1 MKIGVVTY
9 WHGSSN
15 YGMIMQCW
23 ALQHKLKEMGHEP
36 YVIRFDPE
44 RPKYILFAKKV
55 IDRFRRVVSKSYRLE
70 ARSNDERDLYNA
82 EKDKLRAFDVFREK
96 HLQFSDCYYR
106 YANELIKNPPLANC
120 YVAGSDQIWCM
131 DLSIDGNAKGMFLAF
146 GDNNIRRVAYAPS
159 FGRTTYNREN
169 EHYLKEALSRF
180 NSISCREM
188 GGVELCQRLG
198 FKAQKVVDPTMLL
211 PDSDYEPLCESVAYK
226 DYVFIYSVNMSSAE
240 DMYWSAFKEM
250 ICGKKVV
257 ATPASGS
264 IAGGEL
270 FGEEVV
276 YDYATPGRWLSLIK
290 NSDLVVT
297 SSFHGIVFSIIFN
310 KKFAFV
316 PIKGTFSATN
326 NRIFDLL
333 DSLDLTDQIVS
344 MPDDYMRVVNKDVD
358 WDKVNKLRSQ
368 LVSGSLVFLDD
379 ALSL

>member
-44 RPKYILFAKKV
+44 RPKYILLAKKV
-55 IDRFRRVVSKSYRLE
+55 IDRFKRVVSKGYRVE
-70 ARSNDERDLYNA
+70 ARSNDKRDQYNT
-82 EKDKLRAFDVFREK
+82 EKDKLRAFDAFRER
-96 HLQFSDCYYR
+96 HLQLSDRYYR
-106 YANELIKNPPLANC
+106 YASELIKNPPLADC

-131 DLSIDGNAKGMFLAF
+131 DLSIDGNAKGMFLVF

-159 FGRTTYNREN
+159 FGRTTYNKDN

-188 GGVELCQRLG
+188 GGVELCRRLG
-198 FKAQKVVDPTMLL
+198 FNAQKVVDPTMLL
-211 PDSDYEPLCESVAYK
+211 TDRDYKPLCESVEYK
-226 DYVFIYSVNMSSAE
+226 GYVFIYSVNMGSAE

-250 ICGKKVV
+250 ISGKEVV
-257 ATPASGS
+257 VTPASGS

-270 FGEEVV
+270 FGEDVS

-316 PIKGTFSATN
+316 PIKGAFAATN
-326 NRIFDLL
+326 NRITDLL
-333 DSLDLTDQIVS
+333 AGVGLEGLVVNI
-344 MPDDYMRVVNKDVD
+344 PDDYSRIMDMTIDWELVNEK
-358 WDKVNKLRSQ
+358 REI
-368 LVSGSLVFLDD
+368 LVKSSKVFLNG
-379 ALSL
+379 ALL

>member
-55 IDRFRRVVSKSYRLE
+55 IDRFKRVMSKDYRVE
-70 ARSNDERDLYNA
+70 AQNNDKRDLYNA
-82 EKDKLRAFDVFREK
+82 EKDKLRAFDAFREG
-96 HLQFSDCYYR
+96 HLQFSDRYYR
-106 YANELIKNPPLANC
+106 YACELIKNPPLADC

-146 GDNNIRRVAYAPS
+146 GNNNIRRVAYAPS

-180 NSISCREM
+180 NSVSCREM

-211 PDSDYEPLCESVAYK
+211 TACDYEPLCEPVAYK
-226 DYVFIYSVNMSSAE
+226 DYVFIYSVNMGSAE
-240 DMYWSAFKEM
+240 DMYWNAFKKM
-250 ICGKKVV
+250 ISGRKVV

-270 FGEEVV
+270 FGEDVA

-316 PIKGTFSATN
+316 PIKGAFAATN
-326 NRIFDLL
+326 NRITDLL
-333 DSLDLTDQIVS
+333 AGVGLEELVVNR
-344 MPDDYMRVVNKDVD
+344 PDDYTRIINMTID
-358 WDKVNKLRSQ
+358 WDSVNEKREIMVKS
-368 LVSGSLVFLDD
+368 SKVFLKE
-379 ALSL
+379 SIS

>member
-9 WHGSSN
+9 WHGNSN

-44 RPKYILFAKKV
+44 RPKHIRFAKKV
-55 IDRFRRVVSKSYRLE
+55 IDMFKRVVSKGYRVE
-70 ARSNDERDLYNA
+70 ARSNDKRDLYNT
-82 EKDKLRAFDVFREK
+82 EKDKLRAFDAFRER
-96 HLQFSDCYYR
+96 HLHFSERYYR
-106 YANELIKNPPLANC
+106 YASELIKYPPLADC

-159 FGRTTYNREN
+159 FGRTTYNKEN
-169 EHYLKEALSRF
+169 ENYLKEALSRF

-188 GGVELCQRLG
+188 VGVVLCRSLG

-211 PDSDYEPLCESVAYK
+211 YARDYEPLCESVAYK

-240 DMYWSAFKEM
+240 DMYWSTFKEI

-257 ATPASGS
+257 VTPASGS

-270 FGEEVV
+270 FGEDVA

-290 NSDLVVT
+290 NSDIVVT

-316 PIKGTFSATN
+316 PIKGAFAATN
-326 NRIFDLL
+326 NRITDLL
-333 DSLDLTDQIVS
+333 ANVGLKDLMVNKPEDYARIMSKEIDWNRVNEKKTDLVNSSIEYLEKALTD
-344 MPDDYMRVVNKDVD
+344 
-358 WDKVNKLRSQ
+358 
-368 LVSGSLVFLDD
+368 
-379 ALSL
+379 

>member
-106 YANELIKNPPLANC
+106 YANELIKNPPLADC

-188 GGVELCQRLG
+188 GGVEFCQRLG

-211 PDSDYEPLCESVAYK
+211 NDRDYEPLCESVAYK
-226 DYVFIYSVNMSSAE
+226 DYVFIYSVNMGSAE
-240 DMYWSAFKEM
+240 DMYWSAFKKM
-250 ICGKKVV
+250 ICGKEVV

-270 FGEEVV
+270 FGEDVA

-290 NSDLVVT
+290 NSDLIVT

-316 PIKGTFSATN
+316 PIKGAFAATN
-326 NRIFDLL
+326 NRITDLL
-333 DSLDLTDQIVS
+333 SSVGLEELVVNR
-344 MPDDYMRVVNKDVD
+344 PDDYMKIINNDIDWENVNILKSR
-358 WDKVNKLRSQ
+358 LIR
-368 LVSGSLVFLDD
+368 GSFDFLEE